1 MMNEV
6 VWRATLTQHLS
17 QILGC
22 TKDPKGTHY
31 VALKAPF
38 FVQHLLFELLSSPCS
53 ILFPH
58 LKGRSN
64 KLSPSL

>member
-6 VWRATLTQHLS
+6 VWRATLTQHLA

-38 FVQHLLFELLSSPCS
+38 FVQHLLFELLSSPC
-53 ILFPH
+53 FH
-58 LKGRSN
+58 T
-64 KLSPSL
+64 